1 MSGTLPPADG
11 KPGGQWGKVQKRVV
25 LEPSEVRRNVKENG
39 KRTTKQP
46 NTPKKMRLFP
56 SFFYSSCLL
65 YIPSVAFVGVQ
76 AVVSLRAT
84 HSIMVVN
91 KFSPQGNQN
100 EKKEKN

>member
-46 NTPKKMRLFP
+46 NTQKNEALSLFLLLILLAL
-56 SFFYSSCLL
+56 YSVGCFRWCAGCGFTESHSL
-65 YIPSVAFVGVQ
+65 YYG
-76 AVVSLRAT
+76 
-84 HSIMVVN
+84 
-91 KFSPQGNQN
+91 G
-100 EKKEKN
+100 